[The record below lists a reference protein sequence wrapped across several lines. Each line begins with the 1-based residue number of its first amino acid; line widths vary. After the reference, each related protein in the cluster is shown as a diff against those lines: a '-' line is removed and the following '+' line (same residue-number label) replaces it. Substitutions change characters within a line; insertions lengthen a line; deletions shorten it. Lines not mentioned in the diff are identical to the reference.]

1 MPSDQSVLPIVIF
14 SNPKLVTMYHTYC
27 KPKTRVMTVRDI
39 FDFFSKHKNK
49 LSENAQKEVEKK
61 VYDLIA
67 GTPPGVD

>member
-1 MPSDQSVLPIVIF
+1 
-14 SNPKLVTMYHTYC
+14 MYHTYC

>member
-1 MPSDQSVLPIVIF
+1 MRNQPKLGNAIGQSVLPIVIF

-49 LSENAQKEVEKK
+49 LSESAQKEVRKK
-61 VYDLIA
+61 FTI
-67 GTPPGVD
+67 